1 MREAYLASIH
11 WLWGGVVTISSL
23 GSVITPSLIGG
34 IASHAGIQM
43 GMAVL
48 LVPAAAFAL
57 AVWNWRVSSQD
68 MGSRVLES

>member
-1 MREAYLASIH
+1 MREACLASIH
-11 WLWGGVVTISSL
+11 WLWGVVTISSL

-48 LVPAAAFAL
+48 LVPAAFAL
-57 AVWNWRVSSQD
+57 AV
-68 MGSRVLES
+68 